1 MVDGMKPVQS
11 AGEVSEMKRRRF
23 GWVGTS
29 LAAALSAWSQSCA
42 GAPPFDAQAVVAEW
56 AGFMDRDYI
65 LRTADRLGIT
75 VYEIPELSQEIIV
88 APNGQVSLV
97 RIERPIRAA
106 GRSIASFR
114 KEVQD
119 AYLEK
124 FQRADVSVTLMEA
137 AASTVY
143 VAGEVPDPGPIV
155 YDAQLTLLKAVS
167 AAGGYSVTAK
177 ASEVI
182 VARKDGREKN
192 RSFRVNLD
200 EIIFGNSPDFP
211 LLPGDV
217 IWVQT
222 SGIADA
228 GNWVE
233 LYIRRMLPFSL
244 GAVSV
249 PIGQEN

>member
-1 MVDGMKPVQS
+1 MESVQR
-11 AGEVSEMKRRRF
+11 AEEVSEMKHRRF
-23 GWVGTS
+23 WWVVTS
-29 LAAALSAWSQSCA
+29 LASFWASGCA

-56 AGFMDRDYI
+56 AGYMDRDYV
-65 LRTADRLGIT
+65 LRTADRIGIT
-75 VYEIPELSQEIIV
+75 VYEVPELSQEITI

-97 RIERPIRAA
+97 RIDRPIRAA

-114 KEVQD
+114 KDVQD

-124 FQRADVSVTLMEA
+124 FQRAEVSVTLMEA

-143 VAGEVPDPGPIV
+143 VAGEVPRAGPIL

-167 AAGGYSVTAK
+167 AAGGYAITAK
-177 ASEVI
+177 PSEVI
-182 VARKDGREKN
+182 IARKDGREKN

-200 EIIFGNSPDFP
+200 EIIFGASPDFL

-217 IWVQT
+217 VWVQT
-222 SGIADA
+222 SGVADA

-249 PIGQEN
+249 PTGTGN